1 MIDYLLIVLAG
12 VLGSAHCIG
21 MCGGFPLIIAH
32 LSPDAGPRA
41 LRMGLYG
48 MGKTFSYAGLGLV
61 VGGGGAVLHRL
72 MGGQQVLGMV
82 LGGLLIVAGGAYL
95 FGPYLWEQGGL
106 AGGRLVAKGTQWL
119 AQALKRLFDRGG
131 ASGALSVGV
140 MNGLLPCP
148 LVYAMLLKAG
158 AAGGPWPGALTMA
171 LFGIGTLPALFGL
184 AWAGQFIKPYWRQRI
199 NLATG
204 LLLVILGILTV
215 MRSLGGGGLHH

>member
-1 MIDYLLIVLAG
+1 MTDVLLIVLAG

-21 MCGGFPLIIAH
+21 MCGGFPLMIAH
-32 LSPDAGPRA
+32 LSPDAGPRT

-48 MGKTFSYAGLGLV
+48 IGKTFSYAVLGLL
-61 VGGGGAVLHRL
+61 VGGGGAVMHHL
-72 MGGQQVLGMV
+72 MGGQQLLGMV
-82 LGGLLIVAGGAYL
+82 LGGLLIVAGVAYL
-95 FGPYLWEQGGL
+95 FGQRGL
-106 AGGRLVAKGTQWL
+106 AGGRLIAKATGWL
-119 AQALKRLFDRGG
+119 GKTLKRLFERGG

-158 AAGGPWPGALTMA
+158 AAGSAWHGALTMA

-204 LLLVILGILTV
+204 LLLIALGIMTV
-215 MRSLGGGGLHH
+215 LRSLGGHH